1 MANTITNRQMVFIL
15 IVTLMSISV
24 ITMPKVMAEQA
35 GVGNWI
41 PIMITAVVF
50 GILVTFLAKL
60 NRAFPG
66 MALYDYS
73 RELVGKT
80 GCCIIAVFYVLYF
93 LKASVYMSSHM
104 AEMLR
109 ANFLFETPYW
119 AFLLAGIPVFGYLA
133 YQGPVITARIFELY
147 GVVGL
152 AVLIITHTNMMIQ
165 GDVNNILPFI
175 VPSEIGRSLG
185 AVKEAVI
192 AFLGIEVLTVM
203 PFSKKNKRAPW
214 IAFLVLLAIGVIYV
228 VVVESSIMMVGLD
241 EIKYY
246 EYPLFS
252 AIRQIELE
260 KIEFLKRLDVLYLTA
275 GLMSVFAVVAVL
287 YLAAVE
293 YTVKLLPRVKRL
305 VIVIGVGIAI
315 FVGSIIGPGI
325 DNFNEI
331 ITQYT
336 SYTGLIAAG
345 FIPIGLWVIAKVKKR
360 A

>member
-1 MANTITNRQMVFIL
+1 
-15 IVTLMSISV
+15 
-24 ITMPKVMAEQA
+24 
-35 GVGNWI
+35 
-41 PIMITAVVF
+41 
-50 GILVTFLAKL
+50 
-60 NRAFPG
+60 
-66 MALYDYS
+66 
-73 RELVGKT
+73 
-80 GCCIIAVFYVLYF
+80 
-93 LKASVYMSSHM
+93 
-104 AEMLR
+104 
-109 ANFLFETPYW
+109 
-119 AFLLAGIPVFGYLA
+119 
-133 YQGPVITARIFELY
+133 
-147 GVVGL
+147 
-152 AVLIITHTNMMIQ
+152 
-165 GDVNNILPFI
+165 
-175 VPSEIGRSLG
+175 
-185 AVKEAVI
+185 
-192 AFLGIEVLTVM
+192 
-203 PFSKKNKRAPW
+203 
-214 IAFLVLLAIGVIYV
+214 
-228 VVVESSIMMVGLD
+228 VVESSIMMVGLD